1 MLDLYRLAWPLI
13 KRLDP
18 EEAHRLAIK
27 ALACGMLPNLSR
39 PDPLM
44 LKTDLWGLSFSNPIG
59 LAAGFDKNAEA
70 PDGLFR
76 LGFGFVEVGT
86 VTPLPQE
93 GNPRPRLFR
102 LAEDEAV
109 INRMGFNNDGAVA
122 VRGRLV
128 RHKNR
133 TGILGVNLGKN
144 KTTED
149 AAADYEKGV
158 MLLAPMADY
167 VVVNISSPNTPGLR
181 ALQGRD
187 ALSALLGR
195 TRSALKTAMPDK
207 SPPLLVKVA
216 PDLEAQDRKDIADV
230 ALACTIDGLIVSNT
244 TIARPQ
250 SLKSSQRD
258 EAGGLSGKPLFV
270 PSTEILADFYRLTA
284 GRLPLIGVGGVASG
298 ADAYAK
304 IRAGASLVQ
313 IYSALIFKGPTL
325 IERVKRELC
334 LLLHRDGFVRVSDA
348 VGADHR

>member
-18 EEAHRLAIK
+18 EEAHGLAIK
-27 ALACGMLPNLSR
+27 ALASGLFPNLAR

-44 LKTDLWGLSFSNPIG
+44 LTTQLWGLTFPNPIG
-59 LAAGFDKNAEA
+59 MAAGFDKNAEA
-70 PDGLFR
+70 PDGLFK

-86 VTPLPQE
+86 VTPMPQE
-93 GNPRPRLFR
+93 GNPKPRLFR

-122 VRGRLV
+122 VRSRLV

-133 TGILGVNLGKN
+133 AGVLGVNLGKN

-149 AAADYEKGV
+149 AAADYEKGL

-187 ALSALLGR
+187 ALAALLGR
-195 TRSALKTAMPDK
+195 TMGALKTVLPDK

-230 ALACTIDGLIVSNT
+230 ALACHIDGLIVSNT
-244 TIARPQ
+244 TVARPAG
-250 SLKSSQRD
+250 LKSLQRD
-258 EAGGLSGKPLFV
+258 ETGGLSGKPLFV

-284 GRLPLIGVGGVASG
+284 GRLPLIGVGGVADG

-313 IYSALIFKGPTL
+313 IYSALIYKGPML
-325 IERVKRELC
+325 IERIKHELC
-334 LLLHRDGFVRVSDA
+334 HLLRRDGFTRVSDA